1 MQVLM
6 TADTLGGVFTYAVEL
21 IRALEPH
28 GVQTVLAT
36 LGRPLTAAQRR
47 QLSTCNLLGLHESSY
62 ALEWMP
68 NPWDDVRA
76 STAWLR
82 EIAEQVAPDCIHF
95 NHYAPAAFQWGAPTL
110 VVAHSCVWSW
120 WQAVHGTTPGP
131 EFERYHAVVRDGIHG
146 ATRVVTPSGDMLAN
160 VIRDYGLPAHAT
172 LIPNGI
178 DLTQFKPRP
187 KLPYVL
193 AAGRLY
199 DESKNIGALEQI
211 ATRLSWPIY
220 VAGETLAPRGL
231 AADGGT
237 RSTACR
243 PLGSLDRPTLARC
256 LGRAAIYA
264 LPARY
269 EPFGLS
275 VLEAAASGCALVLGA
290 IPSLL
295 ENWHGAACFV
305 DPNDPEALRTTIERL
320 IADER
325 ERSYWGERA
334 QLRAT
339 ALSAEQMAAHY
350 AQTYAELCR
359 APRASARSLACAS

>member
-21 IRALEPH
+21 IRALEAH
-28 GVQTVLAT
+28 AVRTVLAT
-36 LGRPLTAAQRR
+36 FGRPLTAAQRR
-47 QLSTCNLLGLHESSY
+47 QLRTCNPLALHESSY

-68 NPWDDVRA
+68 NPWTDVRA
-76 STAWLR
+76 SAGWLR
-82 EIAEQVAPDCIHF
+82 EIAEQTDPDCIHF
-95 NHYAPAAFQWGAPTL
+95 NHYAHAGLRWEVPTL

-131 EFERYHAVVRDGIHG
+131 EFERYHRTVLEGIHG
-146 ATRVVTPSGDMLAN
+146 ATRVVAPSGDMLGN
-160 VIRDYGLPAHAT
+160 IVRDYGLPAHAT
-172 LIPNGI
+172 VIPNGI
-178 DLTQFKPRP
+178 DLVQFAPRP

-199 DESKNIGALEQI
+199 DQSKNIAALEQV
-211 ATRLSWPIY
+211 AGTLSWPVY
-220 VAGETLAPRGL
+220 VAGEALAPRGL

-237 RSTACR
+237 RTTACH
-243 PLGSLDRPTLARC
+243 PLGPLDRTSLARC
-256 LGRAAIYA
+256 LARAAIYA

-305 DPNDPEALRTTIERL
+305 DPDDTDGLRDTLERL
-320 IADER
+320 IANEDER
-325 ERSYWGERA
+325 NHWSERA
-334 QLRAT
+334 RQRAT
-339 ALSAEQMAAHY
+339 ALSAQRMAAHY
-350 AQTYAELCR
+350 AEVYAELCP
-359 APRASARSLACAS
+359 APRSRSLACAS

>member
-1 MQVLM
+1 M
-6 TADTLGGVFTYAVEL
+6 TTDTLGGVFTYAVEL

-47 QLSTCNLLGLHESSY
+47 QLRTCNLLGLHESSY

-68 NPWDDVRA
+68 DPWFDVHA
-76 STAWLR
+76 SGDWLR
-82 EIAEQVAPDCIHF
+82 DIAARVEPDCIHF
-95 NHYAPAAFQWGAPTL
+95 NHYAHAGLRWDVPTL

-120 WQAVHGTTPGP
+120 WQAVHGSSPGP
-131 EFERYHAVVRDGIHG
+131 DFERYHTTVREGVHG
-146 ATRVVTPSGDMLAN
+146 ATRVVAPSTAMLAN
-160 VIRDYGLPAHAT
+160 VIRDYGLPTHAT

-178 DLTQFKPRP
+178 DLDQFTPRS

-193 AAGRLY
+193 AAGRLW
-199 DESKNIGALEQI
+199 DESKNIRALEQI
-211 ATRLSWPIY
+211 ASTLSWPVYI
-220 VAGETLAPRGL
+220 AGEAFAPRGL
-231 AADGGT
+231 AAAGAQPK
-237 RSTACR
+237 TACR
-243 PLGSLDRPTLARC
+243 PVGALDRPTLARC
-256 LGRAAIYA
+256 LARAAIYA

-305 DPNDPEALRTTIERL
+305 DPNDTHALRTTLERL
-320 IADER
+320 IANEAER
-325 ERSYWGERA
+325 NHWAARARQRSS
-334 QLRAT
+334 
-339 ALSAEQMAAHY
+339 ALSAQRMAAHY
-350 AQTYAELCR
+350 AQTYAELCP
-359 APRASARSLACAS
+359 APRDRSLACAS